1 GSLVSFPV
9 AIAAGLTPIVA
20 NATNAVGL
28 TPAALASAWGY
39 RRELMSRDT
48 APPPLTVVRWMLIPM
63 VLGGIVGA
71 LLLLWTPQRVFRHI
85 VPLLVFAATALLFVQ
100 NVWASPIDDSPSA
113 EGSRRPPR
121 KALAL
126 GLAFAIAVY
135 GGYFGAGMGILLLA
149 TLTLLAPGDI
159 RRLNG

>member
-1 GSLVSFPV
+1 RSSPARATTAELRQPNRRSLPGSSGFPRYDESSTTPLRMDATGAVFLFGAAATAGAINAVAGGGSLVSFPV

-20 NATNAVGL
+20 NATTAVGL

-85 VPLLVFAATALLFVQ
+85 VPLLVFAAT
-100 NVWASPIDDSPSA
+100 
-113 EGSRRPPR
+113 
-121 KALAL
+121 
-126 GLAFAIAVY
+126 
-135 GGYFGAGMGILLLA
+135 
-149 TLTLLAPGDI
+149 
-159 RRLNG
+159 